1 MDKEQKKLL
10 LVAVSVGVFLLV
22 TITVAIIILTP
33 KVSTEETAFSSS
45 HPVTS
50 ARIQPAE
57 NANVPIPQLPADNPQ
72 VTNNN
77 TNREN
82 PEPVASGRNDTDHT
96 TIEIPRPT
104 TAAVPDNPDVATPSQ
119 PRPVVTIAPA
129 RPAANP
135 APAANTAA
143 APPAESK
150 PASAANPAPAAATAQ
165 PAVSRPAAATRQT
178 TPART
183 TYDYWI
189 QTGAYSS
196 IVRAEDAKELLAS
209 KGLTS
214 IIETRVIDGRN
225 LYRVRLG
232 PYTSEREASYW
243 LSLVRAIDG
252 FSDSQIRQ
260 TVRQQ

>member
-10 LVAVSVGVFLLV
+10 LVAISVGVFLLV

-33 KVSTEETAFSSS
+33 KVNNEETAFSSPP
-45 HPVTS
+45 PVTP
-50 ARIQPAE
+50 ARIQSAE
-57 NANVPIPQLPADNPQ
+57 NTIIPVQPVEDNYQ

-82 PEPVASGRNDTDHT
+82 SEPVATVKNDTELL

-104 TAAVPDNPDVATPSQ
+104 TAAVPDNPDITSSSQ

-129 RPAANP
+129 KPAETPAPTAQPAATQPATARPAAAANP
-135 APAANTAA
+135 APA
-143 APPAESK
+143 
-150 PASAANPAPAAATAQ
+150 AQ
-165 PAVSRPAAATRQT
+165 PAVSRPAAATRQN

-196 IVRAEDAKELLAS
+196 TVRAEDAKELLAS
-209 KGLTS
+209 KGLVS

-232 PYTSEREASYW
+232 PYTSEREAGYW
-243 LSLVRAIDG
+243 LTLVKAIDG
-252 FSDSQIRQ
+252 FGDSQIRQ
-260 TVRQQ
+260 TVRQ